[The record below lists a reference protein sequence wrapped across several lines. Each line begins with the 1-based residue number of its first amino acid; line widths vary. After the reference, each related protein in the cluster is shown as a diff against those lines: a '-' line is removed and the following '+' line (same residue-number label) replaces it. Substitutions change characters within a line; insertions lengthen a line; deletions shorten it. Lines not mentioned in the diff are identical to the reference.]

1 MANEKTELTDNLAYG
16 VDIKNRRIYFG
27 INLDTADAN
36 ESTDFT
42 MSSVEYAIRAMHRM
56 ENDAP
61 NKPIEIHMSSYGG
74 DIYSMLR
81 LYDTITTSS
90 CQIKFYGGG
99 AIMSSATFIMA
110 ACDERYLYRN
120 TTIMVHELSASNDGK
135 HTDIQVNATED
146 RRLMKILYN
155 LYAENSRMPIEFWE
169 DICQRDVYMSAS
181 EAVSLGLAD
190 SIIEPKKRGNLRKK
204 RWSAMKKELDPKDL
218 NKLIKDIY
226 LRINKVKFPKIELNQ
241 VKEEL
246 ADPNIIIDNDTVET
260 KKAE

>member
-1 MANEKTELTDNLAYG
+1 
-16 VDIKNRRIYFG
+16 
-27 INLDTADAN
+27 
-36 ESTDFT
+36 
-42 MSSVEYAIRAMHRM
+42 
-56 ENDAP
+56 
-61 NKPIEIHMSSYGG
+61 
-74 DIYSMLR
+74 
-81 LYDTITTSS
+81 
-90 CQIKFYGGG
+90 
-99 AIMSSATFIMA
+99 
-110 ACDERYLYRN
+110 
-120 TTIMVHELSASNDGK
+120 
-135 HTDIQVNATED
+135 
-146 RRLMKILYN
+146 
-155 LYAENSRMPIEFWE
+155 
-169 DICQRDVYMSAS
+169 MSAS